1 MKIIMISLDSL
12 RAKRLSSYG
21 YTKPTSPY
29 IDKIASEGVL
39 FEKAFASDI
48 PTEVA
53 HTSIFTGRIGLRN
66 GVVSHGSEL
75 TNLSKKIDWLP
86 TMLRQAGFT
95 TGAVDN
101 LYQLKEWFAR
111 GFRYYTNSVGK
122 NRWIDG
128 QTINELT
135 KPWLK
140 EHKDENFFLFL
151 HYWDSHTPYL
161 PPQEYIPLF
170 YDQNK
175 DPFDKQNRSME
186 PAYNHMAYPFFKHH
200 HFDLLGPVTDA
211 DYINSL
217 YDAEIRY
224 LDNKLKEIDHYLE
237 ELGIK
242 DETLL
247 ILFGDH
253 GESLTEHDVYWD
265 HCGLYD
271 ATVHVPVI
279 MRWPGH
285 IPQGRRVKGLIQQI
299 DLFPTILEAINKN
312 TEIGIA
318 PIKIPENIDG
328 RSLWPSILG
337 QEDGTYSKVYLSEC
351 AWQAARGIRTEK
363 YKYIQTFDSGPF
375 TRPQREL
382 YDLSS
387 DPEETINLAE
397 THVELADQFE
407 LDLHNWVDTV
417 LQGKEDPM
425 FIQLE
430 KEGLP
435 FRKRIEKI
443 LSESGLSWDEWKRN
457 PSRERLD
464 VMTRS

>member
-12 RAKRLSSYG
+12 RAKRLGSYG
-21 YTKPTSPY
+21 YHKPTSPY
-29 IDKIASEGVL
+29 IDKIATEGVL
-39 FEKAFASDI
+39 FENAFASDI

-53 HTSIFTGRIGLRN
+53 HTSIFTGKIGLRT
-66 GVVSHGSEL
+66 GIVSHGSEL
-75 TNLSKKIDWLP
+75 TNLPKTINWLP
-86 TMLRQAGFT
+86 TMLRKAGFT

-135 KPWLK
+135 MPWLK
-140 EHKDENFFLFL
+140 EHKDEDFFLFL
-151 HYWDSHTPYL
+151 HYWDPHTPYL
-161 PPQEYIPLF
+161 PPEEYIPLF
-170 YDQNK
+170 YDKDK
-175 DPFDKQNRSME
+175 DPYDIHNNSMN

-211 DYINSL
+211 EYVNAL
-217 YDAEIRY
+217 YDAEILY
-224 LDNKLKEIDHYLE
+224 LDNKLKELDHYLE

-242 DETLL
+242 DDTLL
-247 ILFGDH
+247 VLFGDH
-253 GESLTEHDVYWD
+253 GESLTEHDIYWD

-271 ATVHVPVI
+271 TTVQVPVI

-285 IPQGRRVKGLIQQI
+285 IPQGRRVEGLIQQV
-299 DLFPTILEAINKN
+299 DLFPTILEAVSDNLHLDL
-312 TEIGIA
+312 E
-318 PIKIPENIDG
+318 PISVPNDLDG

-337 QEDGTYSKVYLSEC
+337 HEEGTHSKVYLSEC
-351 AWQAARGIRTEK
+351 AWQAARGIRTK
-363 YKYIQTFDSGPF
+363 KFKYIHTYDSGPF

-397 THVELADQFE
+397 TLTDLAEEFE
-407 LDLHNWVDTV
+407 TDLNHWVNSV

-425 FIQLE
+425 MIQLE

-443 LSESGLSWDEWKRN
+443 LSESNLSWDAWKKN
-457 PSRERLD
+457 PSRDRLELT
-464 VMTRS
+464 TRS